1 MNERLLAVLNSA
13 TDFDGVLI
21 TCETQR
27 RYLTGFDSDDAGV
40 LVITHKGATL
50 IIDGRYFELSEKQ
63 ATVPVLLQEN
73 LYEQIKDLLADCKRV
88 AVQSG
93 ITLAQFEFMK
103 TKLDGIK
110 LAPCETVDKTLREMA
125 RIKTDD
131 ELNAI
136 IKAQR
141 IAELAFDHILGFIK
155 EGVTDIEIAAELE
168 YVMRKNGAEAMS
180 FDTIAVSGANSSV
193 PHGVPTA
200 KKVAAGDFV
209 TMDFGAVVNGC
220 HSDMTRTI
228 AVGFATDKMKQVY
241 NTVLSAQIKAL
252 DGIKAGVPCSQIDR
266 LARDVIS
273 AAGYGEYFTHSTGH
287 GVGYEI
293 HEAPNLSQKSEQILK
308 VGDVVTVEPGV
319 YLPAEFGV
327 RIEDMAF
334 VTENGCKNLTKSP
347 KELIIV

>member
-1 MNERLLAVLNSA
+1 MNERISAVLNSA
-13 TDFDGVLI
+13 ADFDGVLI
-21 TCETQR
+21 TCPTQR

-40 LVITHKGATL
+40 LVITKTGATF
-50 IIDGRYFELSEKQ
+50 IIDGRYFELAEKQ
-63 ATVPVLLQEN
+63 ATVPVILQEK
-73 LYEQIKDLLADCKRV
+73 LYEQIKDLLSGCKRV

-93 ITLAQFEFMK
+93 VTLAQFEFMK
-103 TKLDGIK
+103 TKLDGIE
-110 LAPCETVDKTLREMA
+110 LAPCEAVDKTLIEMA
-125 RIKTDD
+125 RIKTED

-136 IKAQR
+136 IKAQI
-141 IAELAFDHILGFIK
+141 IAEAAFDHILGFIK

-168 YVMRKNGAEAMS
+168 YVMRKMGAEAMS

-209 TMDFGAVVNGC
+209 TMDFGAVVDGC

-252 DGIKAGVPCSQIDR
+252 EGIKAGVPCSQIDR

-287 GVGYEI
+287 GVGYRI
-293 HEAPNLSQKSEQILK
+293 HEEPSLSSRSEQILK
-308 VGDVVTVEPGV
+308 VGDVVTVEPGI
-319 YLPAEFGV
+319 YLPAQMGV

>member
-1 MNERLLAVLNSA
+1 MNERLLAVINSA
-13 TDFDGVLI
+13 ADFDGVLI

-27 RYLTGFDSDDAGV
+27 RYLTGFESGDAGV
-40 LVITHKGATL
+40 LVITPKGATFV
-50 IIDGRYFELSEKQ
+50 IDGRYFELAEKQ
-63 ATVPVLLQEN
+63 AAVPVLLQEN

-103 TKLDGIK
+103 SKLDGIE
-110 LAPCETVDKTLREMA
+110 LAPCEAVDKVLREMA

-168 YVMRKNGAEAMS
+168 YVMRKKGAEAMS

-200 KKVAAGDFV
+200 KKVSAGDFV

-220 HSDMTRTI
+220 HSDMTRTV
-228 AVGFATDKMKQVY
+228 AVGFATDEMKQVY

-273 AAGYGEYFTHSTGH
+273 TAGYGEYFTHSTGH

-308 VGDVVTVEPGV
+308 VGDVVTVEPGI
-319 YLPAEFGV
+319 YLPARMGV

>member
-1 MNERLLAVLNSA
+1 MNERISAVLNSA
-13 TDFDGVLI
+13 EDFDGVLI
-21 TCETQR
+21 TCKTGR
-27 RYLTGFDSDDAGV
+27 RYLTGFESDDAGV
-40 LVITHKGATL
+40 LVITRNGATF
-50 IIDGRYFELSEKQ
+50 IIDGRYFESAEKQ
-63 ATVPVLLQEN
+63 ASVPVLLQEK
-73 LYEQIKDLLADCKRV
+73 LYEQIKNLLSGCKRV

-93 ITLAQFEFMK
+93 VTLAEFEYMK
-103 TKLDGIK
+103 KQLDGIE
-110 LAPCETVDKTLREMA
+110 LAPCEAVDKALTDMA
-125 RIKTDD
+125 RIKTET

-141 IAELAFDHILGFIK
+141 IAEAAFDHILGFIR

-168 YVMRKNGAEAMS
+168 YVMRKMGAEAIS

-193 PHGVPTA
+193 PHGVPTS

-209 TMDFGAVVNGC
+209 TMDFGAVVDGC

-287 GVGYEI
+287 GVGYKI
-293 HEAPNLSQKSEQILK
+293 HEEPSLSTKSEQILK
-308 VGDVVTVEPGV
+308 AGDVVTVEPGI
-319 YLPAEFGV
+319 YLPAQMGV

>member
-1 MNERLLAVLNSA
+1 MNERLLAVLDSA
-13 TDFDGVLI
+13 ADFDGVLI
-21 TCETQR
+21 TCDTQR

-40 LVITHKGATL
+40 LVITRKGATF
-50 IIDGRYFELSEKQ
+50 IIDGRYFELAEKQ
-63 ATVPVLLQEN
+63 AAVPVLLQEN
-73 LYEQIKDLLADCKRV
+73 LYEQIKGLLADCKRV

-103 TKLDGIK
+103 IKLDGIE
-110 LAPCETVDKTLREMA
+110 LAPCEAVDKTLREMA

-155 EGVTDIEIAAELE
+155 EGVTDVEIAAELE
-168 YVMRKNGAEAMS
+168 YVMRKNGAEAIS

-220 HSDMTRTI
+220 HSDMTRTV

-252 DGIKAGVPCSQIDR
+252 EGIKAGVPCSQIDR
-266 LARDVIS
+266 LAREVIS

-308 VGDVVTVEPGV
+308 AGDVVTVEPGI